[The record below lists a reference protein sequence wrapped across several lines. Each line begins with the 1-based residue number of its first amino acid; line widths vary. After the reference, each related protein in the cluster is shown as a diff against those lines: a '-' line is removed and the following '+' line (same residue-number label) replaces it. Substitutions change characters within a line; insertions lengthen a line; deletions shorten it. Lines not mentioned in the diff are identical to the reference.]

1 MRGSYYSNLN
11 TSKLSTKQIEENCLE
26 HEGEP
31 FTNFCSAMTC
41 IKPLCPECIENHYTH
56 HKNIRTAPEI
66 DSFRTL
72 KNKCV
77 AKIGDILEHV
87 GADEGDSSL
96 NDLQG
101 IFEGGKT
108 WARQRC
114 DG

>member
-1 MRGSYYSNLN
+1 
-11 TSKLSTKQIEENCLE
+11 
-26 HEGEP
+26 
-31 FTNFCSAMTC
+31 
-41 IKPLCPECIENHYTH
+41 
-56 HKNIRTAPEI
+56 
-66 DSFRTL
+66 
-72 KNKCV
+72 
-77 AKIGDILEHV
+77 V

>member
-1 MRGSYYSNLN
+1 MKGTYYSNLN
-11 TSKLSTKQIEENCLE
+11 TSKMSTKQIEDTCLE

-56 HKNIRTAPEI
+56 HKNMRTVPEI

-77 AKIGDILEHV
+77 AKIGDILESV
-87 GADEGDSSL
+87 SGEEADSSL
-96 NDLQG
+96 NDLQS
-101 IFEGGKT
+101 IFEACT
-108 WARQRC
+108 LTPRQP
-114 DG
+114 

>member
-1 MRGSYYSNLN
+1 
-11 TSKLSTKQIEENCLE
+11 
-26 HEGEP
+26 
-31 FTNFCSAMTC
+31 MTC

-77 AKIGDILEHV
+77 GKIGDILEHV
-87 GADEGDSSL
+87 GAEDGDSSL

-101 IFEGGKT
+101 IFEGGT
-108 WARQRC
+108 GGRS
-114 DG
+114 